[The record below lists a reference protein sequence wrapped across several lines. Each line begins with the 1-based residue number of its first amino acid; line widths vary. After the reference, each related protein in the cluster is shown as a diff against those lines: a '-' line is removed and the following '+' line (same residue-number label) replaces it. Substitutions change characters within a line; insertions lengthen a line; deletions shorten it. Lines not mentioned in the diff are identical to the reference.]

1 MNTSNKFS
9 MNQWRKFITEDS
21 TPASLKENKSVV
33 KVKDLTFDMVK
44 DIFTNKY
51 QEEQGTREQPDG
63 TEGPMYKDYVSFN
76 KGEGSSQGIL
86 DAKALEQW
94 KNYILSIK
102 DIDPNI
108 EVTLDP
114 NAVWYNKA
122 SFSDPVF
129 KERERKLVQAMSSY
143 YDSKKPGEY
152 TGD

>member
-9 MNQWRKFITEDS
+9 MNQWREFITED
-21 TPASLKENKSVV
+21 LQKGKKSVI

-44 DIFTNKY
+44 DIFTDNY
-51 QEEQGTREQPDG
+51 QQVRSTREQPDG
-63 TEGPMYKDYVSFN
+63 TEGPVYKDYVNFN
-76 KGEGSSQGIL
+76 KGEGSAQGIL

-94 KNYILSIK
+94 KSYILGIK
-102 DIDPNI
+102 GIDPNI

-114 NAVWYNKA
+114 DAVWYDKA

-129 KERERKLVQAMSSY
+129 KDREKRMAQAISSY

-152 TGD
+152 QGD